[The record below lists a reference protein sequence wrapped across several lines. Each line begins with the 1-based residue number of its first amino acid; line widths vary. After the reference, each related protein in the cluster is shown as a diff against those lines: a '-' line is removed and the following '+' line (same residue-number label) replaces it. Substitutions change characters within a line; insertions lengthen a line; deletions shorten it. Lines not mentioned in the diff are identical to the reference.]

1 MNVVVFD
8 THAFEKSMLVLTSN
22 KFGHEIKFLETRLSK
37 ETAALAAGYR
47 CVCVFVNDRL
57 DEECLRILKA
67 GGTELIALRSAGF
80 NHVDLRAAS
89 RLNLRVVRV
98 PEYSPNSVA
107 EHAVGLMLA
116 LNRKLHRAFNRVR
129 EFNFSLDGLVGF
141 DMYGKTVGI
150 VGTGRIGCVVAKI
163 LHGFGCNVLAY
174 DVVPSEELIRSCNV
188 QYVPLE
194 ELFKKS
200 HVISLHVPLTPKTHH
215 IIDAKA
221 LAAMQKG
228 VMLINTSRGGLIDT
242 KSLINSLKVGHIG
255 FAGLDVYE
263 EEQGVFFE
271 DHSQDLLQDDVL
283 ARLLTFPNVFITSHQ
298 GFLTQEA
305 LQNIAHTTFESISD
319 FENNKTL
326 DNEVSFQS

>member
-8 THAFEKSMLVLTSN
+8 THAFEKSMLASANN
-22 KFGHEIKFLETRLSK
+22 KFGHEIKFLDTRLSK

-150 VGTGRIGCVVAKI
+150 IGTGRIGCVVAKI
-163 LHGFGCNVLAY
+163 LHGFGCNILAY
-174 DVVPSEELIRSCNV
+174 DAEPGEELIRSCNV
-188 QYVPLE
+188 QYVPIE

-200 HVISLHVPLTPKTHH
+200 RVISLHVPLTPKTHH

-319 FENNKTL
+319 FENNKAL
-326 DNEVSFQS
+326 DNEVIFQS